1 VSVRR
6 IAFPAESD
14 LHARVGEAY
23 YQDAFETELRD
34 ANLSAAEIARRTF
47 GSTPA
52 WVEALL
58 GLRNR
63 IVRPLGLKTVGRLK
77 GRTGQRPPAP
87 GDAFSI
93 FTVRSLDPLEI
104 VLGIDDSHLDVRISI
119 LKRLGG
125 AAPTYVIASWVKTHN
140 ALGRLYMLPV
150 APFHRLIVAA
160 MMRGVA
166 I

>member
-6 IAFPAESD
+6 IAFPAESH

-23 YQDAFETELRD
+23 YQDAFEADLRD
-34 ANLSAAEIARRTF
+34 ASLTAAQIARRAF
-47 GSTPA
+47 GSTPK
-52 WVEALL
+52 WVEAML

-77 GRTGQRPPAP
+77 GQIDPRPMAL

-150 APFHRLIVAA
+150 APFHRVIVAA